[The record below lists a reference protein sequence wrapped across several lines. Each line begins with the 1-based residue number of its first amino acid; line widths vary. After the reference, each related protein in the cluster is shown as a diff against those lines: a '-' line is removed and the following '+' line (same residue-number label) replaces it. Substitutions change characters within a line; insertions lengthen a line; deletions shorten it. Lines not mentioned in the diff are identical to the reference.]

1 MTRSDYIEA
10 GFRLSLQ
17 VDERLISRAEG
28 AVEAAYLKPIGG
40 GDYTADCAEWKACVM
55 ACAYL
60 WLLQHNVVA
69 TAAGA
74 KSVNVTSAESVS
86 DYEVL
91 RQAATDAA
99 AAIAAF
105 RAKVASDYAAS
116 GDKSR
121 PDGSGS
127 VTDICRIFFETNYFG
142 FN

>member
-10 GFRLSLQ
+10 GYRLSLQ

-28 AVEAAYLKPIGG
+28 AVEAAYTTPIGG
-40 GDYTADCAEWKACVM
+40 SGYTADCAEWKACVM
-55 ACAYL
+55 TCAYL

-99 AAIAAF
+99 AAIAVF
-105 RAKVASDYAAS
+105 RAKVAADYATD
-116 GDKSR
+116 GTR
-121 PDGSGS
+121 PDGSGN

>member
-40 GDYTADCAEWKACVM
+40 SDYTADCAEWKACVM

-74 KSVNVTSAESVS
+74 KAVNVTSAESVS

-99 AAIAAF
+99 AAIATF
-105 RAKVASDYAAS
+105 RAKVASDHATDS
-116 GDKSR
+116 TR

>member
-10 GFRLSLQ
+10 GYRLSMH

-28 AVEAAYLKPIGG
+28 AVEAAYTTPIGG
-40 GDYTADCAEWKACVM
+40 SGYAEDCAEWRECVM

-99 AAIAAF
+99 AAIAVF
-105 RAKVASDYAAS
+105 RAKVAADYATD
-116 GDKSR
+116 GTR
-121 PDGSGS
+121 PDGSGN

-142 FN
+142 LN